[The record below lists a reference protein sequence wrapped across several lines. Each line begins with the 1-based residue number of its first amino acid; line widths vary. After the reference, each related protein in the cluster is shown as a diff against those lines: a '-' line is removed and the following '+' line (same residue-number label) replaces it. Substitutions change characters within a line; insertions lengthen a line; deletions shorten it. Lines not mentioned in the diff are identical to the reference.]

1 MNRITKLLLLA
12 GGCAVI
18 SFSAFSASD
27 ALAAR
32 DPAGRAVTS
41 EYPWDGSESL
51 RIEVPAT
58 VRYVQTSG
66 PGKVIVTGPSR
77 SLESFSASGG
87 TLSDSR
93 WRTGEPLDIVVH
105 APKITRFSLKGS
117 DKLVVEAFDQPEL
130 VIETVGRAEVKASGR
145 AGRVT
150 LQLQG
155 FGWVDLSGLAAREAQ
170 VSLTGS
176 RHALLAASEKASI
189 SGNGSVVLVG
199 KPKDLKLNLG
209 ESGRVFTVSE

>member
-1 MNRITKLLLLA
+1 MNRITQLLLLA
-12 GGCAVI
+12 GGSAVV

-32 DPAGRAVTS
+32 DPAGSALTREFA
-41 EYPWDGSESL
+41 WDGSESL
-51 RIEVPAT
+51 NIEVPAT
-58 VRYVQTSG
+58 VRYVQTAG

-77 SLESFSASGG
+77 SLEGFSASGG

-117 DKLVVEAFDQPEL
+117 DKLVVESFDQPEL
-130 VIETVGRAEVKASGR
+130 VIETVGRAEVKVSGR
-145 AGRVT
+145 AGRVW

-155 FGWVDLSGLAAREAQ
+155 IGWVDLSSLDASEAD
-170 VSLTGS
+170 VTLTGS
-176 RHALLAASEKASI
+176 RHALLAAREKARI
-189 SGNGSVVLVG
+189 SGNGSVVLVR
-199 KPKDLKLNLG
+199 KPKELELHLG
-209 ESGRVFTVSE
+209 ESGRVMTLGE